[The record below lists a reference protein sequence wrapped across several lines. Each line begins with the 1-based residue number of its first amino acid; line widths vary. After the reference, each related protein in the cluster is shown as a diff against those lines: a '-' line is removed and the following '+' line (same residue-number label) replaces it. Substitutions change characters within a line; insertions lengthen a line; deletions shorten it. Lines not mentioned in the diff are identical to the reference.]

1 MADSN
6 GKVFNP
12 KRAAQNRERALEAR
26 NKEMEVAGLE
36 TGNKVPQAPDIEE
49 AVLGALMLDP
59 EAVVDVVSTLVPE
72 CFYKQENRKIYNAIV
87 QLSQA
92 NKAIDIYTVAEQ
104 LKANGDLDEVGGT
117 VYLTQLSL
125 KIGAAAHIDYHTKIL
140 VDKYIQR
147 KMIGISLDAL
157 KKSYDDSEPVDKLL
171 DSTQQEIF
179 ELAERNM
186 TRDTKPVKS
195 IISETITKMEK
206 AQLNPNGQSGLH
218 SGYMRIGQGY
228 FWLAEFRFGNYCGT
242 SRNG

>member
-104 LKANGDLDEVGGT
+104 LKANGDLDEVGGA
-117 VYLTQLSL
+117 VFLTQLSL
-125 KIGAAAHIDYHTKIL
+125 
-140 VDKYIQR
+140 
-147 KMIGISLDAL
+147 
-157 KKSYDDSEPVDKLL
+157 
-171 DSTQQEIF
+171 
-179 ELAERNM
+179 
-186 TRDTKPVKS
+186 
-195 IISETITKMEK
+195 
-206 AQLNPNGQSGLH
+206 
-218 SGYMRIGQGY
+218 
-228 FWLAEFRFGNYCGT
+228 
-242 SRNG
+242 

>member
-59 EAVVDVVSTLVPE
+59 EAVVAVVSPLVPQ
-72 CFYKQENRKIYNAIV
+72 CFYKQENRKLCNAIV

-104 LKANGDLDEVGGT
+104 LKANGDLDEVGGA
-117 VYLTQLSL
+117 VFLTQLSL
-125 KIGAAAHIDYHTKIL
+125 
-140 VDKYIQR
+140 
-147 KMIGISLDAL
+147 
-157 KKSYDDSEPVDKLL
+157 
-171 DSTQQEIF
+171 
-179 ELAERNM
+179 
-186 TRDTKPVKS
+186 
-195 IISETITKMEK
+195 
-206 AQLNPNGQSGLH
+206 
-218 SGYMRIGQGY
+218 
-228 FWLAEFRFGNYCGT
+228 
-242 SRNG
+242 